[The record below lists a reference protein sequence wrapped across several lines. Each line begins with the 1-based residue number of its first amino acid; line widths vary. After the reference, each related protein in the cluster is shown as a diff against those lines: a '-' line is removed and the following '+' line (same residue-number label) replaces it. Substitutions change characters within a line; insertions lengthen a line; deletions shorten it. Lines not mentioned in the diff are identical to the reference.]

1 MSDEESRVKDRDTRF
16 KEILRTQLGE
26 NGIALTVNL
35 TLLFLLSLV
44 MIVVTTV
51 AFNVSQS
58 GRAGGASAVGHA
70 NRRQQQQQQ
79 HQPFLVIPAVVKK

>member
-1 MSDEESRVKDRDTRF
+1 MGGEESRVKDRDTRF

-35 TLLFLLSLV
+35 TLLFILSLI

-51 AFNVSQS
+51 AFNVSQN
-58 GRAGGASAVGHA
+58 GGASAVGHTD
-70 NRRQQQQQQ
+70 RRQQQQ

>member
-1 MSDEESRVKDRDTRF
+1 MVDEESRVKDRDTRF

-35 TLLFLLSLV
+35 TLLFILSLV

-51 AFNVSQS
+51 AFNVSQN
-58 GRAGGASAVGHA
+58 GRAGGASAVGHVD
-70 NRRQQQQQQ
+70 RRQQQQ